1 MILRFALGIASI
13 AGATLLAPAAQ
24 AVGDPSFARLVQAGQ
39 IPYLGEL
46 VVNGRTVLRVTHG
59 AGDRRRQ
66 EVVSP
71 RRMAGELVVDNGR
84 TRWHYSPRTRR
95 VDITPSTLSLRR
107 PLVSERLL
115 SRNFR
120 LEVGARATVLG
131 RPTRIVEI
139 VPLHPDRPRQ
149 RLWMDVATGL
159 PLRTEHLSPKGLVL
173 DKSEFRSIQL
183 NATLKPDVFEFTLPP
198 RAQVT
203 TSVQVLASGQTLEDL
218 TVELPFT
225 PKLPS
230 YLPAGF
236 EVLDVQVFE
245 NKGVRSVHWR
255 LSDGLGML
263 SLFQTT
269 RDSMPT
275 KPDDAREVA
284 FEGSRGYVMG
294 HGAHRMLCW
303 EMPHGSYSLVGDL
316 GENELTKTAA
326 STAP

>member
-1 MILRFALGIASI
+1 MRLALGIASI
-13 AGATLLAPAAQ
+13 AGATLLAPAAH
-24 AVGDPSFARLVQAGQ
+24 ATAEPSFARLVQAGQ
-39 IPYLGEL
+39 IPYVGEL
-46 VVNGRTVLRVTHG
+46 VVNGRTVLKVTHG

-71 RRMAGELVVDNGR
+71 RRMAGELVVDNGK

-95 VDITPSTLSLRR
+95 VDITPSTLGLRR

-115 SRNFR
+115 SRNFK
-120 LEVGARATVLG
+120 LEVGGRATLLG
-131 RPTRIVEI
+131 RPTRVVEI

-173 DKSEFRSIQL
+173 DRSEFRSIQL
-183 NATLKPDVFEFTLPP
+183 NAPLKPDAFEFTLPP

-203 TSVQVLASGQTLEDL
+203 TSVQVLDAGQSLDDL
-218 TVELPFT
+218 QTELQFT
-225 PKLPS
+225 PRLPT

-263 SLFQTT
+263 SLFQAT
-269 RDSMPT
+269 RDSMPA
-275 KPDDAREVA
+275 KPDEAREVTI
-284 FEGSRGYVMG
+284 EGSHGYVMG

-303 EMPHGSYSLVGDL
+303 EMPNGSYSLVGDL
-316 GENELTKTAA
+316 AENELTKIAA